1 MADLSISLGIPSIE
15 LITQTSDKEGNIILT
30 VKSIKGGCTCYKCG
44 KIATKRYGYA
54 PLIRIR
60 HLSILDTPSYIEIQP
75 VRYKCEY
82 CGKVTTESYDWCNQR
97 SKTTEGLDKYLS
109 RMLINSTCADVAKK
123 EQISYK
129 TLLQSIDRQVGKNVD
144 WSQYKELRVI
154 GIDEISN
161 KKGHQEYY
169 TIISVVCDN
178 NKVSVIAVLPDRK
191 KETVKQFLESIPDE
205 LKKTVKTVC
214 TDMYDGFVQSAIEAF
229 GEKAVVIDRYHVAK
243 LYRKQLDKLR
253 IQEMQRLKKELSK
266 EKYAQLE
273 GLMWILRKKHECL
286 NETDKWKLRNLYKYS
301 PKLKQAHSFALK
313 LTHVFNTHGSRKSSI
328 AKINRW
334 ISKVEKSDIT
344 CFNSFIT
351 TLEKY
356 KAGIVN
362 YFKNRK
368 NSGFVEGLN
377 NKIKVAKRRC
387 YGFFKVESLFQRLF
401 LDLCG
406 YDAFRV
412 TN

>member
-1 MADLSISLGIPSIE
+1 MADLRIPLGITSLE
-15 LITQTSDKEGNIILT
+15 LITQTSDKEGNIVLT
-30 VKSIKGGCTCYKCG
+30 VKSTNTECRCYNCG

-54 PLIRIR
+54 PIIRIR

-75 VRYKCEY
+75 VRYKCDN
-82 CGKVTTESYDWCNQR
+82 CGKVTTESYEWCNQR
-97 SKTTEGLDKYLS
+97 SNTTSALDKYLS
-109 RMLINSTCADVAKK
+109 RMLINSTCSDVAKK

-129 TLLQSIDRQVGKNVD
+129 TLLQSIDRQVGDKVD
-144 WSQYKELRVI
+144 WRQYKDLKVI

-169 TIISVVCDN
+169 TIISVVGDN

-191 KETVKQFLESIPDE
+191 KETVKQFLESIPEE
-205 LKKTVKTVC
+205 LKKTVKTIC
-214 TDMYDGFVQSAIEAF
+214 TDMYDGFVQSAIEVF
-229 GEKAVVIDRYHVAK
+229 GEKSVVIDRYHVAK
-243 LYRKQLDKLR
+243 LYRKPLDKLR
-253 IQEMQRLKKELSK
+253 VQEMQRLKKKLSK
-266 EKYAQLE
+266 GKYAELE
-273 GLMWILRKKHECL
+273 GMMWILRKKHECL
-286 NETDKWKLRNLYKYS
+286 NEADRRKLKKVYKYS
-301 PKLKQAHSFALK
+301 PKLKQAHSLALK

-334 ISKVEKSDIT
+334 ISKVERSGTT
-344 CFNSFIT
+344 CFNSFIAS
-351 TLEKY
+351 LERY
-356 KAGIVN
+356 KTGIVN

-406 YDAFRV
+406 YDVFRV